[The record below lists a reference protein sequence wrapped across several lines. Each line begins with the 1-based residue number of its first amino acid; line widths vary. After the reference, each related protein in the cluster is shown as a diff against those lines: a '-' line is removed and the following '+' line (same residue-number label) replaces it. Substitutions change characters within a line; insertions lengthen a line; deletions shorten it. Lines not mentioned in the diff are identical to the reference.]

1 MRGPDLVKRQEWRQ
15 RLLEFDRGEWTV
27 AEFCRRQGCAP
38 ATFFKWRRKLG
49 GKRGRAAA
57 AADAVPGTGVR
68 PRRTAGVSFV
78 PVEIT
83 AAARVEVHLAG
94 GAKVLVPSHDHAALR
109 TVIAALCSA
118 AEEGRAC

>member
-1 MRGPDLVKRQEWRQ
+1 
-15 RLLEFDRGEWTV
+15 
-27 AEFCRRQGCAP
+27 
-38 ATFFKWRRKLG
+38 
-49 GKRGRAAA
+49 
-57 AADAVPGTGVR
+57 
-68 PRRTAGVSFV
+68 VSFV